1 MSYTHC
7 LNQPGLGVTA
17 VSAETTYNL
26 NDRVGIFLEGYDG
39 LGLVNTRR
47 LSQRYPGQR
56 GDTDL
61 GFSVSPRFVDLAWR
75 INGRD
80 LPHYYELRET
90 FLSLWRA
97 RDNDPVQVIFTFA
110 GGKQRAVDLVADGEL
125 DYPSGDRNFTMQK
138 FSGVFKASDP
148 RLYDPTLIRV
158 EFALLSGTGGLPI
171 PFTIP
176 IAIGQSTLN
185 TTQTI
190 TYASGSRLAAIE
202 YPIITIHGP
211 ITSPII
217 ENITTGETI
226 SLTDEDGLVIG
237 QGEFVVVDLSGK
249 PRRDSKTIRNQ
260 NGVSVDQYLSTD
272 SDLESWHLSFA
283 GEKLLN
289 NTYNTTGANIVR
301 VRGENVNAV
310 TRVLF
315 EYYDRYEG
323 I

>member
-1 MSYTHC
+1 MSYINC
-7 LNQPGLGVTA
+7 LNMPGLGVTA
-17 VSAETTYNL
+17 TSAGITYNL
-26 NDRVGIFLEGYDG
+26 NDRISIFLEGYDG
-39 LGLVNTRR
+39 LGLANNRR

-61 GFSVSPRFVDLAWR
+61 GYSTGSRFVDLAWR

-90 FLSLWRA
+90 FLSLWRP
-97 RDNDPVQVIFTFA
+97 RDNDPVQVIFNFP
-110 GGKQRAVDLVADGEL
+110 GGKLRAVDLVVDGEL
-125 DYPSGDRNFTMQK
+125 DYPSGGRNFTMQQ

-148 RLYDPTLIRV
+148 RLYDPTLRRV
-158 EFALLSGTGGLPI
+158 EFELLDGTGGLPI

-176 IAIGQSTLN
+176 IPIGQSSLN
-185 TTQTI
+185 TTNTI

-202 YPIITIHGP
+202 YPVITIHGP
-211 ITSPII
+211 ISSPII

-226 SLTDEDGLVIG
+226 SLIDEGGLVVG
-237 QGEFVVVDLSGK
+237 HGEFVVADLSGK

-260 NGVSVDQYLSTD
+260 NGESVEQYLSTD
-272 SDLESWHLSFA
+272 SDLESWHLSHA
-283 GEKLLN
+283 GEKLLSN
-289 NTYNTTGANIVR
+289 SYNTTGENIIR

-310 TRVLF
+310 TRVLI

-323 I
+323 V